1 MTKRLKSVN
10 FFETESKSVATI
22 AGLTVIKDVVIV
34 QSGVDKVGDL
44 MDDDFVKA
52 LVAEGNLAE
61 TGIKCRG
68 GHPNMCKDSLG
79 TYIGDYHNFRVIE
92 DAGKVKAIADL
103 YIADIAK
110 KTQIDGKG
118 ISYHDYVVDM
128 AKNHPDK
135 FGNSIVFRA
144 SEEFVELDGKDVS
157 KLTFEQLIAS
167 DIVDSPAATDGLFKS
182 DEDLGVK
189 LTDFLDE
196 NPELFEALEKNE
208 GAIDIFLK
216 KYANHLSHKKS
227 NPMSLKDRIKSSI
240 AKALNIETQKNIDVT
255 DATGK
260 ILTVVTDAAEPQA
273 GDEVQ
278 VDGGAAPDGEYT
290 FPDGAKWSVAGGK
303 IETITPAVAAPV
315 DTPNDP
321 QPQMLSEEAA
331 KSLNEATEKIK
342 SLEVELSESK
352 KSLADFQKEVE
363 EELAFIHKH
372 IKSDYV
378 PAVRQHTEKPIE
390 KTSGRT
396 KQVGDVVKKP
406 K

>member
-1 MTKRLKSVN
+1 MPRRFKSVN

-34 QSGVDKVGDL
+34 QSGIDKVGDY

-52 LVAEGNLAE
+52 LVSQGNLAE

-79 TYIGDYHNFRVIE
+79 TYIGDYHNFRVVE
-92 DAGKVKAIADL
+92 HGGKVKAIADL

-128 AKNHPDK
+128 AKSHPDK

-144 SEEFVELDGKDVS
+144 SEEYIELDGTDVP
-157 KLTFEQLIAS
+157 KLTLEQFVAS

-182 DEDLGVK
+182 DEDLGIN
-189 LTDFLDE
+189 LTEFLDD
-196 NPELFEALEKNE
+196 NPEVFDAIEKNE
-208 GAIDIFLK
+208 GAIDIFFK
-216 KYANHLSHKKS
+216 KYANHLSHKTS
-227 NPMSLKDRIKSSI
+227 NTMSLKDRIKSSI

-260 ILTVVTDAAEPQA
+260 ILNVVTEATEPQV

-278 VDGGAAPDGEYT
+278 IDGAAAPDGEYT
-290 FPDGAKWSVAGGK
+290 FPDGAKWTVVSGK
-303 IETITPAVAAPV
+303 IETITPAAAPM
-315 DTPNDP
+315 DP
-321 QPQMLSEEAA
+321 HTEPQMASEEVV
-331 KSLNEATEKIK
+331 KSLNAANEKLK
-342 SLEVELSESK
+342 SLEQQLKTKEAQFE
-352 KSLADFQKEVE
+352 AFQKEVE
-363 EELAFIHKH
+363 EEFAFIHKN
-372 IKSDYV
+372 INSDYV
-378 PAVRQHTEKPIE
+378 PSVKENND
-390 KTSGRT
+390 KTGTPRTGRS
-396 KQVGDVVKKP
+396 KQVGEVVNKK
-406 K
+406 